1 MDIHE
6 AIKQKRFSTLVEQSI
21 VNILYTSSW
30 INTLHAEVLKKYKI
44 SLQQYNILRILKG
57 HHPEVA
63 SIHMLA
69 DRMLDKNSN
78 ASRLVEKLRAKGFI
92 TRKTCP
98 EDRRR
103 AEISITPLGLET
115 LQMCNA
121 EIFAL
126 QENQDRLSAD
136 EHEEL
141 NQLLNKFRS

>member
-6 AIKQKRFSTLVEQSI
+6 AIKQKHFSTPVEQSI
-21 VNILYTSSW
+21 VNILFTSSW

-57 HHPEVA
+57 QHPEVA
-63 SIHMLA
+63 SVHMLA

-103 AEISITPLGLET
+103 AEIGITPLGMET
-115 LQMCNA
+115 LQSCNR
-121 EIFAL
+121 EIFSL
-126 QENQDRLSAD
+126 QKSHDKLSPD
-136 EHEEL
+136 EHVEL
-141 NQLLNKFRS
+141 NRLLNKFRS